1 MRQSTLRNV
10 YLFCAII
17 CVTSV
22 IADDLVQPPG
32 DAPPPAKSQE
42 VAGKPSLLVGLHA
55 EWATLLSDQHG
66 YQLRLITN
74 AEKALVEQIITQYRV
89 IRDGESAVDIDRA
102 TIVTTAYRSMPSDV
116 RAARFFRVLH
126 VTETFIE
133 LQDDEVRARL
143 PMSSIGVLLVGA
155 RGGLAVRDRTSRGGD
170 FSRGDRPF
178 GDRGGSS
185 PERTGGPISRGSSGS
200 SVLGAVGGSGS
211 LVGEATIGLPRETGT
226 EAKSK
231 DDDKPKEV
239 PDELRLFYLKH
250 ADASTV
256 VDVIYQVY
264 KDAKLRIAIDERL
277 NRVILNGNPE
287 SIAKIG
293 SLIEALDTE

>member
-32 DAPPPAKSQE
+32 DATLPGESQE

-116 RAARFFRVLH
+116 RAARFFRVLN

-155 RGGLAVRDRTSRGGD
+155 RGG
-170 FSRGDRPF
+170 RPF

-211 LVGEATIGLPRETGT
+211 LVGEVTIGLSRETGT

-293 SLIEALDTE
+293 SLIEALDTDIDDR